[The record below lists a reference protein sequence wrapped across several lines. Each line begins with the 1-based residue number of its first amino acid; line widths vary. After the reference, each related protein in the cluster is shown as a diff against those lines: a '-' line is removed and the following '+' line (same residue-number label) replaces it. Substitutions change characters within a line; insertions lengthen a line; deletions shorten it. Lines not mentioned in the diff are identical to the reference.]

1 MEWGARQCSLGNC
14 GSHILQ
20 DGRAQQELLVLL
32 LPPKYCLLNNLPAAN
47 PACCA
52 PSWPPRPPLLQGI
65 EVLTQ
70 AVEACK
76 ASIEAA
82 KGRMVVKEA
91 ARAVS
96 EKEERALEEELQV
109 RCGGAGRW
117 WCWCWCWSVRS

>member
-1 MEWGARQCSLGNC
+1 VTGLTTPVQ
-14 GSHILQ
+14 
-20 DGRAQQELLVLL
+20 
-32 LPPKYCLLNNLPAAN
+32 
-47 PACCA
+47 
-52 PSWPPRPPLLQGI
+52 LQGKLCTTLLKHAVAPRQGI
-65 EVLTQ
+65 DVLTQ

-109 RCGGAGRW
+109 GCHEWFCSNAACCTWDAAATLGTK
-117 WCWCWCWSVRS
+117 